1 MSFCNNPDNQT
12 RMKNQNQ
19 RIAHQSRMQDRI
31 TLSEKETPKLIQATV
46 QHRNQSKTMHRKKSD
61 QRQKSIE

>member
-1 MSFCNNPDNQT
+1 
-12 RMKNQNQ
+12 MKNQNQ